1 MRELAMAYDELG
13 RDAEAEALRAEVASG
28 LN

>member
-1 MRELAMAYDELG
+1 MRELAMAYDGLG
-13 RDAEAEALRAEVASG
+13 RDAEAEALRVEVASD